1 MTSIASTPGQ
11 GSVVSRD
18 TGAPRWLWRN
28 IPIPQAHVAGIAVG
42 VVLEFAAPWRVG
54 LPWSVRLASSA
65 VAAVSGL
72 FFIIWAVRS
81 AGPVYLAKPAR
92 LLTTGAYRRSRNPM
106 YVGWML
112 AYVGVSMFVGSVW
125 LLVLFPLVV
134 VITHL
139 EILAEE
145 RFLTRRLG
153 EPYVRYR
160 ARTHRYL

>member
-1 MTSIASTPGQ
+1 
-11 GSVVSRD
+11 
-18 TGAPRWLWRN
+18 
-28 IPIPQAHVAGIAVG
+28 
-42 VVLEFAAPWRVG
+42 
-54 LPWSVRLASSA
+54 
-65 VAAVSGL
+65 
-72 FFIIWAVRS
+72 
-81 AGPVYLAKPAR
+81 
-92 LLTTGAYRRSRNPM
+92 M

-125 LLVLFPLVV
+125 LLVLLPLVLV
-134 VITHL
+134 TTHL